1 MQDINIIG
9 MTVKQTG
16 DALVC
21 FHFAIAGGGCM
32 DYLFTA
38 LGLFVLGVLTMLLP
52 KRLELGAHYAAM
64 VLAAGASVLV
74 LLFSLGPLLTGA
86 VVNPLVFGRYSL
98 MVDTWSAAFLLI
110 TGLSGA
116 AVSIYGIGYG
126 KGYLGHRIRLLS
138 GLWNLFILSMVLV
151 IVAGDAFTF
160 ILSWEVMALVSFLLV
175 NHESEKKEV
184 VNAAYQYMVMTHLG
198 TAAILVAFYLLGSA
212 SESFSFTAMAEN
224 TLETPMR
231 HIVFAAAFIGF
242 ALKSGL
248 MPLHVWLPNAHPA
261 APSHV
266 SALMSGV
273 MLKVAVYGF
282 GRFMFWFLDCTNF
295 YYGFIVMS
303 VGLISAFLGV
313 LYASMEK
320 DMKKILAYSS
330 VENMGIIYT
339 AFGCGM
345 LLVSMGK
352 GSVALV
358 AFTAVLVHAL
368 SHSMMKC
375 LLFMSAGSVLH
386 ATGTKNIEL
395 LGALASRM
403 PWTAALTLVG
413 AMSLASLPFT
423 SGLIGEWMT
432 LQSVMTLA
440 WQADAQELRVFV
452 LIAFILMGLTGA
464 LALGC
469 FVRLYGVTFL
479 GRRRSSLVQKAH
491 EMPWT
496 MLLGMGI
503 EAILIILLGIFPMPM
518 VSVMQGALTGGV
530 VVLPMTGLLGV
541 FWAGNGSFS
550 LYSPLILVVLAVII
564 CGILGMTLVGKKRF
578 VEQEETWNCG
588 TVPTRREQYSATGFS
603 KPLRRAFDFI
613 LQPKRE
619 RVYLKKDHSYFGRQ
633 QEYHLNIPDQ
643 FSERLYKPIEHLVV
657 RAADAMLAL
666 QQGSVRLY
674 IGYTMIA
681 MIAVLIWGVM

>member
-1 MQDINIIG
+1 
-9 MTVKQTG
+9 
-16 DALVC
+16 
-21 FHFAIAGGGCM
+21 M
-32 DYLFTA
+32 DYLFGA
-38 LGLFVLGVLTMLLP
+38 LGLFVLGVLTMFLP
-52 KRLELGAHYAAM
+52 KRLELGAHYSGM
-64 VLAAGASVLV
+64 LLAAGASMLV
-74 LLFSLGPLLTGA
+74 LIFSLGILATGMT
-86 VVNPLVFGRYSL
+86 VSPLVFGRYSL

-126 KGYLGHRIRLLS
+126 KGYLGQRIRLLS

-184 VNAAYQYMVMTHLG
+184 VYAAYQYMVMTHLG

-212 SESFSFTAMAEN
+212 SEDFSFAAMAAN
-224 TLETPMR
+224 TLDTPMR
-231 HIVFAAAFIGF
+231 HIVFASAFIGF

-282 GRFMFWFLDCTNF
+282 GRFMFWFLDCSTF
-295 YYGFIVMS
+295 AYGLIVMG
-303 VGLISAFLGV
+303 VGLVSAFLGV

-320 DMKKILAYSS
+320 DMKRILAYSS

-345 LLVSMGK
+345 LLTAMGK
-352 GSVALV
+352 GSMAFI
-358 AFTAVLVHAL
+358 AFTAVLVHSL

-375 LLFMSAGSVLH
+375 LLFMGAGSVLH
-386 ATGTKNIEL
+386 ATGTKNIEQ

-403 PWTAALTLVG
+403 PLTAFFTLVG
-413 AMSLASLPFT
+413 AMSLASLPLT
-423 SGLIGEWMT
+423 SGLVGEWMT

-440 WQADAQELRVFV
+440 WQADAQEMRVFV
-452 LIAFILMGLTGA
+452 ILAFILMGLTGA

-479 GRRRSSLVQKAH
+479 GRRRSSLVLKAH
-491 EMPWT
+491 EMPAS
-496 MLLGMGI
+496 MLIGMGL
-503 EAILIILLGIFPMPM
+503 EAVLILFFGILPAPM
-518 VSVMQGALTGGV
+518 VGFMQNALTGGV
-530 VVLPMTGLLGV
+530 IIMPMENIFGV

-550 LYSPLILVVLAVII
+550 IYSPLILAILAVFIG
-564 CGILGMTLVGKKRF
+564 GILWFTLSGKKCF

-613 LQPKRE
+613 LNPQRK
-619 RVYLKKDHSYFGRQ
+619 RVYLKKNHEYFGRQ
-633 QEYHLNIPDQ
+633 QEYHLHIPDQ
-643 FSERLYKPIEHLVV
+643 FSEFLYKPVEHFVV
-657 RAADAMLAL
+657 RSADTMRAL